1 MLYQLG
7 CTTGAADRSQDGV
20 DLAREH
26 QLEPEAGD
34 GDHGD
39 ARVLELLVRARV
51 RVRVR
56 VRVWVRVRVRV
67 RVRVA

>member
-1 MLYQLG
+1 MVLG
-7 CTTGAADRSQDGV
+7 CTTGAAGRSQDRV

-26 QLEPEAGD
+26 QLEPEARD

-56 VRVWVRVRVRV
+56 VSFR
-67 RVRVA
+67 AKG

>member
-1 MLYQLG
+1 MVLG
-7 CTTGAADRSQDGV
+7 CTTGAAGRSQDRV
-20 DLAREH
+20 DLARDH
-26 QLEPEAGD
+26 QLEPEARD

-56 VRVWVRVRVRV
+56 VRVRARV